1 MASEVTKADR
11 DLLDAITGPF
21 MTFKPKAKRER
32 LQMIA
37 AFRVAHS
44 GGELEP
50 VDTRAGARGGELL
63 RNAQCLVPTAGAL
76 FAYLWIKN

>member
-1 MASEVTKADR
+1 MTEEIIQADR

-32 LQMIA
+32 LGIIA

-44 GGELEP
+44 GGALDP
-50 VDTRAGARGGELL
+50 VDTVPGAGEGSL
-63 RNAQCLVPTAGAL
+63 
-76 FAYLWIKN
+76 